1 MTNKEARAIW
11 PMLSLKRD
19 HQIGMSNQEGI
30 KLLDIDIEVLI
41 FIQSHGR
48 VTTNKIYTTKYFR
61 VYGFST
67 IKRAV
72 DKLYKN
78 RVISK
83 TVDTLDSRKR
93 ILELIT

>member
-19 HQIGMSNQEGI
+19 HQTILADQSSI

-61 VYGFST
+61 DYGFST

-78 RVISK
+78 KIISK